1 MNHPSEDKKTNIILA
16 ALGVIPVVWAAL
28 MVAPFLSDGLA
39 GIIEGFTSGMADP
52 MKVKWCVDSLK
63 AILIFLLIYGLS
75 IGVYLSTKRNYRKGE
90 EHGSAKWGNAS
101 QLSKKY
107 ADKNKYENIILT
119 QNTRIGL
126 DGRKHRRNLNV
137 LVCGGSGAGKTRFYA
152 KPNIMQANTSFVVL
166 DPKGEI
172 LRDTGFML
180 EKEGYEIRVLDLIN
194 TERSHGYNPFVYLRD
209 DKDILKLVAN
219 LVRNTT
225 PKGAQS
231 NDPFWERAETALLEA
246 LILYLVNEAPPE
258 EQNFPMVME
267 MISAAEVK
275 EEDEG
280 YTSILDELF
289 NALELRNPDHLAL
302 KQYRI
307 FKMAAGVVCSKRL
320 LNQAVGKSLRT
331 HNLKPKKG
339 AQVMRKNEKI
349 TALYERLS
357 RDDFGKDD
365 DQQRE
370 SNSISNQ
377 KKILQRYALDHGYKN
392 YRFYIDDGIS
402 GTTFNRPGFQQ
413 MIADIE
419 AGLVNRVIIK
429 DMSRLGRD
437 YLQVG
442 MYTEIMFPEHDIHF
456 IAVNDGV
463 DSTQGDNEFTPFRN
477 IINEWYAKDTSKK
490 IRAVMKV
497 KGNAGEHLTT
507 LPPYGYMKAPDNKK
521 LWVRDEE
528 AAAVVYEIG
537 LYVMDGFGPS
547 QIARKLTERRILT
560 PAAYYASRGRKAS
573 NIKRGLPYA
582 WDAST
587 VADIMDRWREYLGHT
602 VNFKTRKKS
611 YKSKKVIHNPESEW
625 MIFENTHDP
634 IWTEA
639 IADAARAARQ
649 TRRRP
654 TKMGEMGMFSG
665 MMFCADCGSVMYQC
679 RATNFRREQEYYLCA
694 GYRKSRDFCGQTHSI
709 RTVIL
714 EELILENL
722 REIVSFASRSKDEF
736 VRLVMDS
743 DLRQRDRDLA
753 KRKRQLADSEKRITE
768 LDAIFKRLYEDNIS
782 GKLSDERFQ
791 KLSADYEKEEQELK
805 VLASSLRKE
814 VELEESKSADVDR
827 FLSVVERYT
836 DIPELTSC
844 ILHEFVEKII
854 VHAASDP
861 KGKNRTQEIDIYYKG
876 IGALEM
882 SKVTASMEK

>member
-1 MNHPSEDKKTNIILA
+1 MERTVLIISTCADEVREHVVRIRRADELAHRQAVTAEDDANFCAYLA
-16 ALGVIPVVWAAL
+16 CMASGSDDFCYSGAFGAYVYCHNALSKVDKSAASQIWST
-28 MVAPFLSDGLA
+28 LSDGVVTDLRA
-39 GIIEGFTSGMADP
+39 ANEHYAQYEG
-52 MKVKWCVDSLK
+52 KVQDAAQKVNDTYLK
-63 AILIFLLIYGLS
+63 AFS
-75 IGVYLSTKRNYRKGE
+75 EESGV
-90 EHGSAKWGNAS
+90 
-101 QLSKKY
+101 
-107 ADKNKYENIILT
+107 
-119 QNTRIGL
+119 
-126 DGRKHRRNLNV
+126 
-137 LVCGGSGAGKTRFYA
+137 
-152 KPNIMQANTSFVVL
+152 
-166 DPKGEI
+166 
-172 LRDTGFML
+172 
-180 EKEGYEIRVLDLIN
+180 
-194 TERSHGYNPFVYLRD
+194 
-209 DKDILKLVAN
+209 
-219 LVRNTT
+219 
-225 PKGAQS
+225 QS
-231 NDPFWERAETALLEA
+231 
-246 LILYLVNEAPPE
+246 
-258 EQNFPMVME
+258 
-267 MISAAEVK
+267 
-275 EEDEG
+275 
-280 YTSILDELF
+280 
-289 NALELRNPDHLAL
+289 
-302 KQYRI
+302 
-307 FKMAAGVVCSKRL
+307 
-320 LNQAVGKSLRT
+320 
-331 HNLKPKKG
+331 
-339 AQVMRKNEKI
+339 
-349 TALYERLS
+349 
-357 RDDFGKDD
+357 
-365 DQQRE
+365 
-370 SNSISNQ
+370 
-377 KKILQRYALDHGYKN
+377 YKN

-419 AGLVNRVIIK
+419 AGLVKRVIIK

-507 LPPYGYMKAPDNKK
+507 LPPYGYMKSPDNKK

-791 KLSADYEKEEQELK
+791 KLSADYEKEEQDLK
-805 VLASSLRKE
+805 VLTSSLRKE

-836 DIPELTSC
+836 DIPELTPC

-861 KGKNRTQEIDIYYKG
+861 KGKNRTQEINIYYKG

>member
-1 MNHPSEDKKTNIILA
+1 MYHQSNTAA
-16 ALGVIPVVWAAL
+16 ALQFP
-28 MVAPFLSDGLA
+28 
-39 GIIEGFTSGMADP
+39 
-52 MKVKWCVDSLK
+52 
-63 AILIFLLIYGLS
+63 Y
-75 IGVYLSTKRNYRKGE
+75 
-90 EHGSAKWGNAS
+90 NAMS
-101 QLSKKY
+101 
-107 ADKNKYENIILT
+107 
-119 QNTRIGL
+119 
-126 DGRKHRRNLNV
+126 V
-137 LVCGGSGAGKTRFYA
+137 
-152 KPNIMQANTSFVVL
+152 
-166 DPKGEI
+166 
-172 LRDTGFML
+172 
-180 EKEGYEIRVLDLIN
+180 
-194 TERSHGYNPFVYLRD
+194 
-209 DKDILKLVAN
+209 
-219 LVRNTT
+219 
-225 PKGAQS
+225 
-231 NDPFWERAETALLEA
+231 EA
-246 LILYLVNEAPPE
+246 V
-258 EQNFPMVME
+258 
-267 MISAAEVK
+267 
-275 EEDEG
+275 
-280 YTSILDELF
+280 
-289 NALELRNPDHLAL
+289 
-302 KQYRI
+302 
-307 FKMAAGVVCSKRL
+307 
-320 LNQAVGKSLRT
+320 
-331 HNLKPKKG
+331 
-339 AQVMRKNEKI
+339 
-349 TALYERLS
+349 TALYCRLS
-357 RDDFGKDD
+357 RDDELQGD
-365 DQQRE
+365 
-370 SNSISNQ
+370 SNSIINQ

-392 YRFYIDDGIS
+392 YRFYID
-402 GTTFNRPGFQQ
+402 
-413 MIADIE
+413 
-419 AGLVNRVIIK
+419 
-429 DMSRLGRD
+429 MSRLGRY

-547 QIARKLTERRILT
+547 QIARKLTEQRILT
-560 PAAYYASRGRKAS
+560 PAAYYASKGRKAS

-743 DLRQRDRDLA
+743 DLRQRDRDIA
-753 KRKRQLADSEKRITE
+753 KRITG
-768 LDAIFKRLYEDNIS
+768 LDAIFKRLYDDNIS

-805 VLASSLRKE
+805 VLTSSLRKE
-814 VELEESKSADVDR
+814 VELEEIKSADGDR
-827 FLSVVERYT
+827 FLSVVERCT
-836 DIPELTSC
+836 DIPELTPC

-882 SKVTASMEK
+882 SKVTASMEKRENGTAEAIPFSLSSRCFLIGSCLAALFVLLYAFALLR